1 MSSIESEL
9 IAGASLASPQASR
22 RRFVRWEATGA
33 PLALPSAQSDLLRR
47 WVKPNQTRRKWTTL
61 LADAG
66 SPHLETALQLAD
78 WLLRHGWSVQYEKRA
93 GSRWNITWL
102 EFPHL
107 AALREL
113 FQLPN
118 PERLNEDWATASA
131 HRFTDAEIAA
141 AHAALA
147 ELPLARRLQRFHL
160 LKSLAH
166 WREENRQG
174 TRRDFALLARG
185 DSKSITAAEWNW
197 LATAVDLEK
206 SGIFEHTPHLLV
218 AGPIRLHTATGIIDL
233 NASADWSAL
242 TPETIATA
250 QYCDGQPRVWR
261 LIENLTSF
269 ERSARQRTSDMAVV
283 WLPGFPPSWW
293 QESMRHLLL
302 GAPAPA
308 EIACD
313 PDPAGIAIAL
323 QAAKL
328 WEAVHL
334 SWLPFAMRRDDLL
347 AARQRKPLTEHD
359 RLQLA
364 QLLAGTLPPVMRQL
378 ADTLLELG
386 EKAEQ
391 EAYL

>member
-1 MSSIESEL
+1 MIESEL
-9 IAGASLASPQASR
+9 LNGASLASPQASR
-22 RRFVRWEATGA
+22 RRFVRETSGA
-33 PLALPSAQSDLLRR
+33 PLALPDTQADLLRR
-47 WVKPNQTRRKWTTL
+47 WISPNKARRKWTTL

-66 SPHLETALQLAD
+66 SRNLETAMQLAD

-93 GSRWNITWL
+93 GSRWNVTWL

-107 AALREL
+107 ATLREF

-118 PERLNEDWATASA
+118 PERLNDDWFRASQ
-131 HRFTDAEIAA
+131 HHFPDAAFAA

-147 ELPLARRLQRFHL
+147 ELPLARRLQRFAL
-160 LKSLAH
+160 LKSLAL
-166 WREENRQG
+166 WRNEHRQG

-185 DSKSITAAEWNW
+185 DSKGITTAEWNW
-197 LATAVDLEK
+197 LDTAVDLEK
-206 SGIFEHTPHLLV
+206 CGIFEHTPHLLV
-218 AGPIRLHTATGIIDL
+218 AGPLRLHTTAGIIDL

-250 QYCDGQPRVWR
+250 LRCDGQPRVWR

-269 ERSARQRTSDMAVV
+269 ERTARRRTPDMAVV

-293 QESMRHLLL
+293 QESMRHLL
-302 GAPAPA
+302 AAVPAPA

-323 QAAKL
+323 QAAKP
-328 WEAVHL
+328 WEAAFL
-334 SWLPFAMRRDDLL
+334 PWQPFAMQREDLL
-347 AARQRKPLTEHD
+347 EAPHRKLLNEHD
-359 RLQLA
+359 RQQLA
-364 QLLAGTLPPVMRQL
+364 QLLAMTLPHSLRQL
-378 ADTLLELG
+378 AETLLELG

-391 EAYL
+391 ESYL